1 MAQVRWTLQA
11 ADDLEAI
18 VEFIATDSPHYASL
32 LAWEVIRAVDRL
44 ALFPRSGRTLPELH
58 NLTIRESILG
68 NYRIVYRA
76 KKDLVE
82 ILTIY
87 HGARLLD
94 ASRFS

>member
-18 VEFIATDSPHYASL
+18 VEFIATDSPHYAQL
-32 LAWEVIRAVDRL
+32 LAMDVLRTVERL
-44 ALFPRSGRTLPELH
+44 AVFPRSGRAVPELRDIA
-58 NLTIRESILG
+58 LREIILG
-68 NYRIVYRA
+68 NYRIVYRT

-87 HGARLLD
+87 HGARLFDPTRLG
-94 ASRFS
+94 